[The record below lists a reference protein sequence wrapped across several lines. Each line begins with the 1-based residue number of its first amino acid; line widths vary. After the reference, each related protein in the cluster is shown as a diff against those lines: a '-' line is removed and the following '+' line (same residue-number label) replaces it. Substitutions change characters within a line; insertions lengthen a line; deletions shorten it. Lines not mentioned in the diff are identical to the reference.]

1 MNKLFLVATPIGNL
15 EDISARAIRVLQSVS
30 LIAAEDTRQTLKLLN
45 HFQIKNRLISL
56 YDHNEKLRIPYLLET
71 LQNSDVALVSDGGTP
86 ALNDPGYTLVRAAI
100 AAGFEVIPIPGP
112 CAPIAA
118 LIASGL
124 PTNHFLYLGFL
135 PRQKKARQRS
145 LQEILPHPYTLIVLE
160 APHRLIPALEDMLT
174 ILGNR
179 QIVIAREITKI
190 HEEFFRG
197 TLADAI
203 AHFQQTAP
211 RGEITLIIE
220 GASPSPPSW
229 NDEKINTIILE
240 NLTSGKTTKEI
251 IHELM
256 TQTDLSKKQIYQR
269 INQIA
274 TQLNLPEE

>member
-197 TLADAI
+197 RLADAI

>member
-197 TLADAI
+197 RLADAI

-274 TQLNLPEE
+274 TQLNLPEQ